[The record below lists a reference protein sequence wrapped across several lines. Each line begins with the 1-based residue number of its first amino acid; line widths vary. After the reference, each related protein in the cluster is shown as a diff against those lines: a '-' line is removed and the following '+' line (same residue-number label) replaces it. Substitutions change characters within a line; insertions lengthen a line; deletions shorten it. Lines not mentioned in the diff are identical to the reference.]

1 MLCQASCCS
10 LGNRTLFLRIWRSH
24 HVRLSLMK
32 NFVFRNWGRLS
43 RSWKLRGKIWK
54 QLWATA
60 ERNYKLWNWKI
71 RYKQLINSIHWH
83 FSNFRRK
90 SSALLRFW
98 LQNKFS
104 LKELRWRLIYF
115 FELSHKLQVYAV
127 EPFRDSSITFNFNII
142 LLHWGNIWKK
152 RYSETYRFVFSRF
165 PWRPLFHDLRV
176 TFEENFKKCEP
187 NLRIY
192 SYGHCFAHWKP
203 LLNSLLASI
212 AFVDH
217 KFQTKVHESDISCVT
232 SKLKFA

>member
-1 MLCQASCCS
+1 MRKTLSVVKIEREDMEAALSDSRKELQA
-10 LGNRTLFLRIWRSH
+10 LEL
-24 HVRLSLMK
+24 K
-32 NFVFRNWGRLS
+32 NKVQTANWHFS
-43 RSWKLRGKIWK
+43 
-54 QLWATA
+54 
-60 ERNYKLWNWKI
+60 N
-71 RYKQLINSIHWH
+71 WH

-115 FELSHKLQVYAV
+115 FNCLINCKFTLSNRFAIPL
-127 EPFRDSSITFNFNII
+127 SNFNFSII

-152 RYSETYRFVFSRF
+152 RYSETYRFVLSRF
-165 PWRPLFHDLRV
+165 PWRPLFHDFSCHIWRK
-176 TFEENFKKCEP
+176 FKKCEP

-217 KFQTKVHESDISCVT
+217 KFQTNVHESDISCVT